1 MIHEVYDVLYTYIG
15 TISYSLCSNSQITY
29 LNISYNEYIACYD
42 GCLDNSALIPEFY
55 HMDVYSCNALYDM
68 NGLCA
73 VVAATNIESLQT
85 QWTCDSKGHINT
97 NYCMWPGVTCGG
109 TGGSDVVE
117 ISLGVPQ
124 ESGLTGNVWVL
135 LFRLP
140 YIYIQYS

>member
-73 VVAATNIESLQT
+73 VVAATNIETLT
-85 QWTCDSKGHINT
+85 LGQWSCDSN
-97 NYCMWPGVTCGG
+97 
-109 TGGSDVVE
+109 
-117 ISLGVPQ
+117 GVPQ
-124 ESGLTGNVWVL
+124 SPPCSWYYNNQGMACFGGGTVWSLILPSYGLQGIYL
-135 LFRLP
+135 LQF
-140 YIYIQYS
+140 